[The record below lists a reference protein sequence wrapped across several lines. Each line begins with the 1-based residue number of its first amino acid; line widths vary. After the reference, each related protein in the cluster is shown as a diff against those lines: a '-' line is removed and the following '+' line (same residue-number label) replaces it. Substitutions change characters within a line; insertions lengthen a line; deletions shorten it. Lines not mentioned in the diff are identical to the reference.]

1 MPFFSSFF
9 QCDSWK
15 VKVHEQERKISDL
28 EHQLDGQKVTIKILQ
43 AEKDHALLLT
53 QHAQEQRPAT
63 SYLRPRS
70 AEVARKPNYRISGIM
85 KPRSTV
91 SGQFPSVHETD
102 FSIMLPVLNSSQGTK
117 VDILNLEESHHAQA
131 PLTLGPM
138 VVTDDEAG
146 YSGSTVRES
155 EAKLSRPQRVQ
166 KLRNRGH
173 RRTASTGSNINVN
186 VLPPS
191 SSVKEKDSVFSSN
204 IPHMYPTK
212 QKVPKHPS
220 RPGSAGSTRP
230 DITQILRIDSPEQIT
245 ETAQAVSEYMSKL
258 IDSHSPDLNDTSE
271 TVAETRENGDA
282 KWTGGGE
289 SRKQSQGSV
298 TGQPGQQGVKT
309 KHPKY
314 SEMTRSKPANKSTD
328 SNGTTSSEGTST
340 SSHSDPTTKLSNDS
354 ANQTLTN
361 DPTDQTNQKLEKL
374 QILFRT
380 ESMSST
386 GSTFSLSGPGLP
398 SRNPSFV
405 YDGGESSTYSHESL
419 EIGDS
424 VENLQTFGRLG
435 YYPYIVPIRGH
446 HKHETTTS
454 SSEDER
460 EYWAGRRK
468 RSSGTTVESSTPHR
482 KGMCVW

>member
-1 MPFFSSFF
+1 
-9 QCDSWK
+9 
-15 VKVHEQERKISDL
+15 
-28 EHQLDGQKVTIKILQ
+28 
-43 AEKDHALLLT
+43 
-53 QHAQEQRPAT
+53 
-63 SYLRPRS
+63 
-70 AEVARKPNYRISGIM
+70 M

-138 VVTDDEAG
+138 VVTDDEAS
-146 YSGSTVRES
+146 YTGSTVRES

-173 RRTASTGSNINVN
+173 RRTASTGSNINVH
-186 VLPPS
+186 VLPPNS
-191 SSVKEKDSVFSSN
+191 STVKEKENVFSSN
-204 IPHMYPTK
+204 VPHVYSAK

-230 DITQILRIDSPEQIT
+230 DIAQILRIDSPEQIT

-258 IDSHSPDLNDTSE
+258 IGSHSNETSE

-282 KWTGGGE
+282 KWAGGGGGTG
-289 SRKQSQGSV
+289 SRKPSQGSAM
-298 TGQPGQQGVKT
+298 GQSGQQGVKT

-314 SEMTRSKPANKSTD
+314 SEMTRSKPVNKSTD
-328 SNGTTSSEGTST
+328 SNGTTSSEGTSA
-340 SSHSDPTTKLSNDS
+340 SSHSDPATKLSNDS
-354 ANQTLTN
+354 TNQTLPN
-361 DPTDQTNQKLEKL
+361 DSTDQPNQKLEKP

-435 YYPYIVPIRGH
+435 YYPFIVPIRGH

-460 EYWAGRRK
+460 EIWAGRRK

-482 KGMCVW
+482 KGIVCGSVYVYKVHCKNNLVKVTTAVASQGH